1 MRYCFYFLAVK
12 YPGLA
17 FPLSIFARVLS
28 VTSGLNF
35 VPLPRNEQFRQKL
48 FVRPRYVQ
56 GTSKVRPRY
65 VQGTSKVRPRY
76 VQGTS
81 KVRPVQPNSRIR
93 QHHYTASL
101 QLVLS
106 LCDKMLC
113 VETDVF
119 FSGWNSC
126 VALASHNF
134 FQRWELQIPKLFSA
148 EFLRPFGSKRTKFER
163 GNSAEHGELIKNNL

>member
-56 GTSKVRPRY
+56 GRGCKREYAARPR
-65 VQGTSKVRPRY
+65 
-76 VQGTS
+76 
-81 KVRPVQPNSRIR
+81 
-93 QHHYTASL
+93 
-101 QLVLS
+101 
-106 LCDKMLC
+106 
-113 VETDVF
+113 
-119 FSGWNSC
+119 
-126 VALASHNF
+126 
-134 FQRWELQIPKLFSA
+134 SA
-148 EFLRPFGSKRTKFER
+148 EFP
-163 GNSAEHGELIKNNL
+163 NSAASLYREFATRIVAVRQDVMCRN